1 MSQIG
6 SPGSKYSLG
15 QGIMCKGYIKH
26 VFSGDTCKGE
36 RKREEAK
43 LCGTCFQ
50 VRQVSA

>member
-1 MSQIG
+1 MSQTE

-36 RKREEAK
+36 REEGKRPSSV
-43 LCGTCFQ
+43 G
-50 VRQVSA
+50 RVSK